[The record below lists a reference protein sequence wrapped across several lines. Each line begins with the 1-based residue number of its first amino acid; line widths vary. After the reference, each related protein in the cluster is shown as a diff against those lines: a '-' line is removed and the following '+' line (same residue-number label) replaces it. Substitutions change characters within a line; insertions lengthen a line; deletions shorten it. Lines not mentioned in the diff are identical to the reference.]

1 MGKLLIASQNHG
13 KIAEIKALLAGE
25 LMELV
30 TPDEIGISL
39 TVEENGQSYRQNAA
53 IKAKAYS
60 HAAGLIS
67 LADDTGLEVDALDGQ
82 PGIRSARFSP
92 QPGATDADRRVYL
105 RQQLAA
111 HPRPWQAR
119 FRCVVAI
126 ASPPDSV
133 FYTEGLCEGEI
144 IPEERGEHGFGYDPI
159 FWLPHLHHTMA
170 ELDMLHKNQI
180 SHRAHAVREAIPLL
194 RELLKISKIS

>member
-1 MGKLLIASQNHG
+1 MGTLLIASQNRG

-25 LMELV
+25 LLELV
-30 TPDEIGISL
+30 TADEVGISL
-39 TVEENGQSYRQNAA
+39 TVEENGQSYHQNAA
-53 IKAKAYS
+53 IKAKAYT
-60 HAAGLIS
+60 HAAGLVS
-67 LADDTGLEVDALDGQ
+67 LADDSGLEVDALGGQ

-92 QPGATDADRRVYL
+92 QPGATDADRRFHL
-105 RQQLAA
+105 LQQLAT

-126 ASPPDSV
+126 ACPPDSV

-144 IPEERGEHGFGYDPI
+144 IPDEHGEGGFGYDPI
-159 FWLPHLHHTMA
+159 FWLPYLHQTMA

-180 SHRAHAVREAIPLL
+180 SHRAHAVRKAIPLL
-194 RELLKISKIS
+194 RELLNNPKKS